1 MALACALQ
9 AAEAQVSP
17 SDGAAQFWTLGDGP
31 GAERVAVSI
40 GVAADDAADSIEL
53 KKSYLIPPEEIIG
66 FDFLRS
72 RFNRHREGPGDFDA
86 TSASI
91 RRNLR
96 SSWVVDN
103 GSPAATQEPF

>member
-1 MALACALQ
+1 MK
-9 AAEAQVSP
+9 
-17 SDGAAQFWTLGDGP
+17 FWTFGDGP

-66 FDFLRS
+66 FDFLLN
-72 RFNRHREGPGDFDA
+72 RFNRHREGPGDFDV